1 MDEINLFDAAP
12 LTPMQRIAADFRA
25 ALEGTG
31 LGYDT
36 SMIKTETVTPKS
48 SKPYER
54 IYIETVDGEGK
65 IQTQNLFRDCKKG
78 YVRCPPIAAKELE
91 RVGLQ
96 LEPVSATGS
105 NNWKRLPIA
114 ALDFTAYP
122 GAAQE
127 IFEAVLRRNGYGCCS
142 RYLECSDAKR
152 CVHPDIMFAVQCAY
166 RKNLMAGHIFYGKN
180 ANVK

>member
-1 MDEINLFDAAP
+1 MDEINLFDTAP

-25 ALEGTG
+25 ALEGTK

-36 SMIKTETVTPKS
+36 SMIKVEIVRPKKS
-48 SKPYER
+48 EAYER
-54 IYIETVDGEGK
+54 LYIETVDEKGQA
-65 IQTQNLFRDCKKG
+65 QTQTLFKPSKKG
-78 YVRCPPIAAKELE
+78 YVQCPPVVAKELAN
-91 RVGLQ
+91 VGVQ
-96 LEPVSATGS
+96 LEPAPSGS
-105 NNWKRLPIA
+105 WSRLPIN

-122 GAAQE
+122 SAAQE
-127 IFEAVLRRNGYGCCS
+127 IFEAALRRNGYGCCS

-166 RKNLMAGHIFYGKN
+166 RKNLMAGRIFYGKN

>member
-1 MDEINLFDAAP
+1 MDEINLFDAVP

-25 ALEGTG
+25 ALEGTK

-36 SMIKTETVTPKS
+36 SMIKTELVTPQS

-54 IYIETVDGEGK
+54 TYIETVGEKGEM
-65 IQTQNLFRDCKKG
+65 QTQILFRDCKKG
-78 YVRCPPIAAKELE
+78 YVRCPPVVAKELE

-96 LEPVSATGS
+96 LESVPSS
-105 NNWKRLPIA
+105 DWKRLPYA
-114 ALDFTAYP
+114 ALDFTVYP

-142 RYLECSDAKR
+142 RYLECSDAKQ
-152 CVHPDIMFAVQCAY
+152 CTHPDIMFAVQCAY
-166 RKNLMAGHIFYGKN
+166 RKNLMAGRIFYGKN